1 MKILLGDFFMAEEEK
16 YETASFAAGCFWGVE
31 AAFRDL
37 KGVKSTM
44 VGYMGGHTE
53 DPNYGDVCSGTTGHA
68 ETVQVIFDPSKI
80 SYEKLL
86 ETFWNKHDPTTKNR
100 QGPDVGTQYRSI
112 IFYHTEKQKNLSVAS
127 KKKLEVSGKY
137 KDPIIT
143 EIIPA
148 PAFYPAEDYH
158 QQYLEKRGRK
168 FCGI

>member
-1 MKILLGDFFMAEEEK
+1 MVNEETYEK
-16 YETASFAAGCFWGVE
+16 ASFAAGCFWGVE
-31 AAFRDL
+31 AAFREL
-37 KGVKSTM
+37 KGVISTS

-53 DPNYGDVCSGTTGHA
+53 GPTYGDVCSGSTGHA
-68 ETVQVIFDPSKI
+68 ETVQVIYDPLKL

-100 QGPDVGTQYRSI
+100 QGPDIGSQYRSI
-112 IFYHTEKQKNLSVAS
+112 IFYHNEEQ
-127 KKKLEVSGKY
+127 KKLAVKSKEKLEASGRY
-137 KDPIIT
+137 KGPIVT

-148 PAFYPAEDYH
+148 PTFYPAEDYH

>member
-1 MKILLGDFFMAEEEK
+1 MLGDFFMAEEEK

-31 AAFRDL
+31 AAFREL

-53 DPNYGDVCSGTTGHA
+53 DPTYGDVCSGTTGHA

-100 QGPDVGTQYRSI
+100 QGPDVGSQYRSI
-112 IFYHTEKQKNLSVAS
+112 IFYHTEKQKNLAVAS
-127 KKKLEVSGKY
+127 KNKLEVSGKY
-137 KDPIIT
+137 KDPIVT

-148 PAFYPAEDYH
+148 HAFYPAEDYH

>member
-1 MKILLGDFFMAEEEK
+1 MAEEEK
-16 YETASFAAGCFWGVE
+16 YETVSFAAGCFWGVE
-31 AAFRDL
+31 AAFREL

-53 DPNYGDVCSGTTGHA
+53 DPTYGDVCSGTTGHA
-68 ETVQVIFDPSKI
+68 ETVQVIFDLTKI

-100 QGPDVGTQYRSI
+100 QGPDVGSQYRSI
-112 IFYHTEKQKNLSVAS
+112 IFYHTEKQKNLAVAS
-127 KKKLEVSGKY
+127 KNKLEVSGKY
-137 KDPIIT
+137 KDPIVT

-148 PAFYPAEDYH
+148 HAFYPAEDYH

>member
-1 MKILLGDFFMAEEEK
+1 MIEERYEK
-16 YETASFAAGCFWGVE
+16 ASFAAGCFWGVE
-31 AAFRDL
+31 ATFRDL
-37 KGVKSTM
+37 KGVVSTS

-53 DPNYGDVCSGTTGHA
+53 DPTYGDVCTGSTGHA
-68 ETVQVIFDPSKI
+68 ETVQIIYDPTKI

-100 QGPDVGTQYRSI
+100 QGPDVGSQYRSI
-112 IFYHTEKQKNLSVAS
+112 IFYHNEEQKKLAVES
-127 KKKLEVSGKY
+127 KKKLDESGKY
-137 KDPIIT
+137 KQPVVT

-148 PAFYPAEDYH
+148 PKFYPAEDYH

>member
-1 MKILLGDFFMAEEEK
+1 MVEEK
-16 YETASFAAGCFWGVE
+16 YEKASFAAGCFWGVE
-31 AAFRDL
+31 ATFRDL
-37 KGVKSTM
+37 KGVISTS

-53 DPNYGDVCSGTTGHA
+53 EPTYGDVCSGSTGHA
-68 ETVQVIFDPSKI
+68 ETVQIIYDPTKI

-100 QGPDVGTQYRSI
+100 QGPDVGSQYRSI
-112 IFYHTEKQKNLSVAS
+112 IFYHNEEQKKLATESKKNLD
-127 KKKLEVSGKY
+127 ESGKY
-137 KDPIIT
+137 NQPIVT

-148 PAFYPAEDYH
+148 PKFYPAEDYH